1 MENAVSRRLRS
12 TLLATAAVVLLGSFG
27 ANCGFVVREA
37 SNVQPVSSQALAPVA
52 EPGEEGFLPGRVTR

>member
-1 MENAVSRRLRS
+1 LRS

-52 EPGEEGFLPGRVTR
+52 EPAEEGLLPGRVTR